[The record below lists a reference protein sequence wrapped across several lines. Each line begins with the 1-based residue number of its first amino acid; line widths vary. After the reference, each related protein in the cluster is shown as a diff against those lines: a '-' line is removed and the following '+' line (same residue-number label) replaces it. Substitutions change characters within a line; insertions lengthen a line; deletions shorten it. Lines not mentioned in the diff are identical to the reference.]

1 MSRLLIRLFIK
12 DYQNT
17 GSVQVRAR
25 YGILSG
31 AVGIVLNVLLSA
43 VKLII
48 GTMAHSIAI
57 TADALNNLSDAGN
70 SCISLLGFRLSAKP
84 ADQEHPYGHGRIE
97 YLAGMGVSV
106 VIMYMGVELIKSS
119 VQKILHPEPL
129 VFSWVSVL
137 VLLLSIGGKLWLAFF
152 NRAIGKQIQSGTV
165 NAVVVDSLS
174 DVAAT
179 AFTILALFLSRRF
192 TLPFDGIFGI
202 VVAGF
207 VFFAGFSVFRDTL
220 APLLGQP
227 PTKEFVQQIE
237 DKILSYDGVIG
248 VHDLIVHDYGPN
260 RCFVSAHAEVSANTD
275 IMESHDLMDVI
286 ERDIHAEMG
295 LNITLHMD
303 PIVTD
308 DERANEDRALPEEA
322 VKEVDDSLSLHDF
335 RMVSGPH
342 HTNLIFDVVVPFS
355 VKKGDRE
362 ITEQI
367 GSLIAQ
373 RKSNYY
379 CVITVDRSYQ

>member
-12 DYQNT
+12 DHQNT
-17 GSVQVRAR
+17 GSVKVRAR

-31 AVGIVLNVLLSA
+31 AVGIVLNVILSA
-43 VKLII
+43 IKLLI
-48 GTMAHSIAI
+48 GTLTHSIAI

-70 SCISLLGFRLSAKP
+70 SCISVLGFRLSAKP

-97 YLAGMGVSV
+97 YLAGMGVAV
-106 VIMYMGVELIKSS
+106 VIMYMGVELIRSS
-119 VQKILHPEPL
+119 IDKIRNPEPL

-152 NRAIGKQIQSGTV
+152 NRTIGKQINSGTV

-179 AFTILALFLSRRF
+179 SFTILALFLSRRF

-202 VVAGF
+202 IVAGF

-227 PTKEFVQQIE
+227 PTKEFVKEIE

-248 VHDLIVHDYGPN
+248 VHDLIVHDYGPS

-308 DERANEDRALPEEA
+308 DEQVNQARALTEEV
-322 VKEVDDSLSLHDF
+322 VKSIDESLSMHDF

-355 VKKGDRE
+355 VKTGDRE
-362 ITEQI
+362 ITEEI
-367 GSLIAQ
+367 SRRVAQ
-373 RKSNYY
+373 QKSNYY

>member
-12 DYQNT
+12 EHQNT
-17 GSVQVRAR
+17 ADVKVRAR

-31 AVGIVLNVLLSA
+31 AVGVVLNVLLFAAKLLIGA
-43 VKLII
+43 V
-48 GTMAHSIAI
+48 THSIAI

-70 SCISLLGFRLSAKP
+70 SCISVLGFRLSTKP
-84 ADQEHPYGHGRIE
+84 ADQEHPYGHGRVE
-97 YLAGMGVSV
+97 YIAGMVV
-106 VIMYMGVELIKSS
+106 ALVIMYMGIELIKNS
-119 VQKILHPEPL
+119 VQKIIHPEPL
-129 VFSWVSVL
+129 LFSWASVL
-137 VLLLSIGGKLWLAFF
+137 VLVLSILGKVWLAFF
-152 NRAIGKQIQSGTV
+152 NRAIGKQINYGAI

-179 AFTILALFLSRRF
+179 SFTILALFLSRRSA
-192 TLPFDGIFGI
+192 LPFDGIFGI

-207 VFFAGFSVFRDTL
+207 VFFAGFSVFRDTIS
-220 APLLGQP
+220 PLLGQP
-227 PTKEFVQQIE
+227 PTKEFVESIE
-237 DKILSYDGVIG
+237 NKILSYDGIIG
-248 VHDLIVHDYGPN
+248 VHDLIVHDYGPS
-260 RCFVSAHAEVSANTD
+260 RCFVSAHAEVSAATD

-308 DERANEDRALPEEA
+308 DERVDQARALAEEA
-322 VKEVDDSLSLHDF
+322 VKEIDESLSLHDF

-342 HTNLIFDVVVPFS
+342 HTNLIFDVAAPFS
-355 VKKGDRE
+355 VKLSDRE
-362 ITEQI
+362 ITERI
-367 GSLIAQ
+367 GAGIAQ

-379 CVITVDRSYQ
+379 AVVTVDRSYQ

>member
-192 TLPFDGIFGI
+192 TLPFDGLFGI

-308 DERANEDRALPEEA
+308 DERVNEARALAEEA

-355 VKKGDRE
+355 VKKSDRE

-373 RKSNYY
+373 HKSNYY

>member
-308 DERANEDRALPEEA
+308 DERVNEARALAEEA

-355 VKKGDRE
+355 VKKSDRE

-373 RKSNYY
+373 HKSNYY

>member
-12 DYQNT
+12 EHQNT
-17 GSVQVRAR
+17 ADVKVRAR

-31 AVGIVLNVLLSA
+31 AVGVVLNVLLFAAKLLIGA
-43 VKLII
+43 V
-48 GTMAHSIAI
+48 THSIAI

-70 SCISLLGFRLSAKP
+70 SCISVLGFRLSAKP
-84 ADQEHPYGHGRIE
+84 ADQEHPYGHGRVE
-97 YLAGMGVSV
+97 YIAGMVV
-106 VIMYMGVELIKSS
+106 ALVIMYMGIELIKNS
-119 VQKILHPEPL
+119 VQKIIHPEPL
-129 VFSWVSVL
+129 LFSWASVL
-137 VLLLSIGGKLWLAFF
+137 VLVLSILGKVWLAFF
-152 NRAIGKQIQSGTV
+152 NRAIGKQINSGAV

-179 AFTILALFLSRRF
+179 SFTILALFLSRRSA
-192 TLPFDGIFGI
+192 LPFDGIFGI

-207 VFFAGFSVFRDTL
+207 VFFAGFSVFRDTIS
-220 APLLGQP
+220 PLLGQP
-227 PTKEFVQQIE
+227 PTKEFVESIE
-237 DKILSYDGVIG
+237 NKILSYDGIIG
-248 VHDLIVHDYGPN
+248 VHDLIVHDYGPS
-260 RCFVSAHAEVSANTD
+260 RCFVSAHAEVSAATD

-308 DERANEDRALPEEA
+308 DERVDQARALAEEA
-322 VKEVDDSLSLHDF
+322 VKEIDESLSLHDF

-342 HTNLIFDVVVPFS
+342 HTNLIFDVAAPFS
-355 VKKGDRE
+355 VKLSDRE
-362 ITEQI
+362 ITERI
-367 GSLIAQ
+367 GAGIAQ

-379 CVITVDRSYQ
+379 AVVTVDRSYQ

>member
-12 DYQNT
+12 EHQNT
-17 GSVQVRAR
+17 ADVKVRAR

-31 AVGIVLNVLLSA
+31 AVGVVLNVLLFAAKLLIGA
-43 VKLII
+43 V
-48 GTMAHSIAI
+48 THSIAI

-70 SCISLLGFRLSAKP
+70 SCISVLGFRLSTKP
-84 ADQEHPYGHGRIE
+84 ADQEHPYGHGRVE
-97 YLAGMGVSV
+97 YIAGMVV
-106 VIMYMGVELIKSS
+106 ALVIMYMGIELIKNS
-119 VQKILHPEPL
+119 VQKIIHPEPL
-129 VFSWVSVL
+129 LFSWASVL
-137 VLLLSIGGKLWLAFF
+137 VLVLSILGKVWLAFF
-152 NRAIGKQIQSGTV
+152 NRAIGKQINSGAI

-179 AFTILALFLSRRF
+179 SFTILALFLSRRSA
-192 TLPFDGIFGI
+192 LPFDGIFGI

-207 VFFAGFSVFRDTL
+207 VFFAGFSVFRDTIS
-220 APLLGQP
+220 PLLGQP
-227 PTKEFVQQIE
+227 PTKEFVESIE
-237 DKILSYDGVIG
+237 NKILSYDGIIG
-248 VHDLIVHDYGPN
+248 VHDLIVHDYGPS
-260 RCFVSAHAEVSANTD
+260 RCFVSAHAEVSAATD

-308 DERANEDRALPEEA
+308 DERVDQARALAEEA
-322 VKEVDDSLSLHDF
+322 VKEIDESLSLHDF

-342 HTNLIFDVVVPFS
+342 HTNLIFDVAAPFS
-355 VKKGDRE
+355 VKLSDRE
-362 ITEQI
+362 ITERI
-367 GSLIAQ
+367 GAGIAQ

-379 CVITVDRSYQ
+379 AVVTVDRSYQ

>member
-31 AVGIVLNVLLSA
+31 AVGIVLNVILSA

-308 DERANEDRALPEEA
+308 DERVNEARALAEEA

>member
-31 AVGIVLNVLLSA
+31 AVGIVLNVILSA
-43 VKLII
+43 VKLLI

-308 DERANEDRALPEEA
+308 DERVNEARALAEEA

-355 VKKGDRE
+355 VKKSDRE

-373 RKSNYY
+373 HKSNYY

>member
-84 ADQEHPYGHGRIE
+84 ADREHPYGHGRIE

-137 VLLLSIGGKLWLAFF
+137 VLLLC
-152 NRAIGKQIQSGTV
+152 TV

-179 AFTILALFLSRRF
+179 AFTILALFLSLRF

-308 DERANEDRALPEEA
+308 DERVNEARALAEKA
-322 VKEVDDSLSLHDF
+322 VKEVDASLSLHDF

>member
-12 DYQNT
+12 EYQNT
-17 GSVQVRAR
+17 ADVKVRAR

-31 AVGIVLNVLLSA
+31 VVGVVLNVILSA
-43 VKLII
+43 VKLLI
-48 GTMAHSIAI
+48 GTMVHSISI

-70 SCISLLGFRLSAKP
+70 SCISVLGFRLSAKP
-84 ADQEHPYGHGRIE
+84 ADQEHPYGHGRVE
-97 YLAGMGVSV
+97 YIAGMVV
-106 VIMYMGVELIKSS
+106 ALVIMYMGIELVKSS
-119 VQKILHPEPL
+119 IQKIIHPEPL
-129 VFSWVSVL
+129 LFSWTSVL
-137 VLLLSIGGKLWLAFF
+137 VLLLSIAGKIWLAFF
-152 NRAIGKQIQSGTV
+152 NRTIGKQINSGAI

-179 AFTILALFLSRRF
+179 SFTILALFLSRRF
-192 TLPFDGIFGI
+192 SLPFDGIFGI

-207 VFFAGFSVFRDTL
+207 VFFAGFSVFRDTI

-227 PTKEFVQQIE
+227 PTKEFVESIQN
-237 DKILSYDGVIG
+237 KILSYDGVIG
-248 VHDLIVHDYGPN
+248 VHDLIVHDYGPS
-260 RCFVSAHAEVSANTD
+260 RRFVSAHAEVSANTD

-308 DERANEDRALPEEA
+308 DERVNEAKALAEEA
-322 VKEVDDSLSLHDF
+322 AKEIDEALTLHDF

-355 VKKGDRE
+355 VKLSDRE
-362 ITEQI
+362 ITDQI
-367 GSLIAQ
+367 GAKIAQ
-373 RKSNYY
+373 RKNNYY
-379 CVITVDRSYQ
+379 AVVTVDRSYQ

>member
-43 VKLII
+43 VKLLI

-308 DERANEDRALPEEA
+308 DERVNEARALAEKA
-322 VKEVDDSLSLHDF
+322 VKEVDASLSLHDF

>member
-12 DYQNT
+12 DCQNT
-17 GSVQVRAR
+17 ASVKVRAR

-31 AVGIVLNVLLSA
+31 VVGIVLNVMLSA
-43 VKLII
+43 AKLTI
-48 GTMAHSIAI
+48 GTLTKSVAI

-70 SCISLLGFRLSAKP
+70 SCIAVLGFRLSSKP

-97 YLAGMGVSV
+97 YLAGMGVAV
-106 VIMYMGVELIKSS
+106 VIMYMGVELIRSS
-119 VQKILHPEPL
+119 IDKIRHPEPL
-129 VFSWVSVL
+129 VFSWASVA
-137 VLLLSIGGKLWLAFF
+137 VLLLTIGGKVWLAFF
-152 NRAIGKQIQSGTV
+152 NRSIGKRIDSGAI

-179 AFTILALFLSRRF
+179 AFTILALFLSRRSA
-192 TLPFDGIFGI
+192 LPFDGIFGI
-202 VVAGF
+202 IVAGF

-227 PTKEFVQQIE
+227 PTKEFVQSIE
-237 DKILSYDGVIG
+237 DKIMSYDGVIG

-260 RCFVSAHAEVSANTD
+260 RCFVRAHAEASANTD

-308 DERANEDRALPEEA
+308 DEQVNAARELVGSVVKSIDEAL
-322 VKEVDDSLSLHDF
+322 SMHDF

-342 HTNLIFDVVVPFS
+342 HTNLIFDVVAPFS
-355 VKKGDRE
+355 VKISDRE

-367 GSLIAQ
+367 SSRVARQ
-373 RKSNYY
+373 KSNYY
-379 CVITVDRSYQ
+379 CVITIDRSYQ

>member
-43 VKLII
+43 VKLLI

-129 VFSWVSVL
+129 VFSWVSAL

-308 DERANEDRALPEEA
+308 DERVTAARALAEEA

-355 VKKGDRE
+355 VKKSDRE

>member
-84 ADQEHPYGHGRIE
+84 ADREHPYGHGRIE

-179 AFTILALFLSRRF
+179 AFTILALFLSLRF

-308 DERANEDRALPEEA
+308 DERVNEARALAEKA
-322 VKEVDDSLSLHDF
+322 VKEVDASLSLHDF

>member
-43 VKLII
+43 VKLLI

-84 ADQEHPYGHGRIE
+84 ADREHPYGHGRIE

-227 PTKEFVQQIE
+227 PTQEFVQQIE

-308 DERANEDRALPEEA
+308 DERVNEARALAEEA
-322 VKEVDDSLSLHDF
+322 VKKVDESLSLHDF

-342 HTNLIFDVVVPFS
+342 HTNLIFDVAVPFS
-355 VKKGDRE
+355 VKKSDRE

-367 GSLIAQ
+367 GGLIAQ
-373 RKSNYY
+373 HKSNYY

>member
-12 DYQNT
+12 DYQKT
-17 GSVQVRAR
+17 TDVKVRAR

-43 VKLII
+43 VKLLI
-48 GTMAHSIAI
+48 GSVTHSIAI

-70 SCISLLGFRLSAKP
+70 SCISVLGFRLSAKP

-97 YLAGMGVSV
+97 YLAGMGVAV

-119 VQKILHPEPL
+119 IQKILHPEPL
-129 VFSWVSVL
+129 LFSWASVL

-152 NRAIGKQIQSGTV
+152 NRAIGKQINSGTV

-179 AFTILALFLSRRF
+179 SFTILALFLSRRF
-192 TLPFDGIFGI
+192 ALPFDGIFGI

-227 PTKEFVQQIE
+227 PTKEFVKSIE
-237 DKILSYDGVIG
+237 DKILSYDGIIG
-248 VHDLIVHDYGPN
+248 VHDLIVHDYGPS

-308 DERANEDRALPEEA
+308 DEQVDQARALAEEV
-322 VKEVDDSLSLHDF
+322 VKGIDGALTLHDF

-355 VKKGDRE
+355 VKINDRE
-362 ITEQI
+362 ITERI
-367 GSLIAQ
+367 SAGIAE
-373 RKSNYY
+373 RKRNYY
-379 CVITVDRSYQ
+379 AVVTIDRSYQ

>member
-12 DYQNT
+12 DYQST
-17 GSVQVRAR
+17 GSPKVRAR
-25 YGILSG
+25 YGMLSG
-31 AVGIVLNVLLSA
+31 AIGIVLNVILSA
-43 VKLII
+43 VKLLI
-48 GTMAHSIAI
+48 GTTANSVAI

-70 SCISLLGFRLSAKP
+70 SCISVLGFRLAAKP
-84 ADQEHPYGHGRIE
+84 ADEEHPYGHGRIE
-97 YLAGMGVSV
+97 YLAGMGVAV
-106 VIMYMGVELIKSS
+106 VIMYMGVELIRSS
-119 VQKILHPEPL
+119 IDKIRRPEPL
-129 VFSWVSVL
+129 VFSWASVL
-137 VLLLSIGGKLWLAFF
+137 VLLLSIGGKLWLALF
-152 NRAIGKQIQSGTV
+152 NRSIGKRINSGAV

-179 AFTILALFLSRRF
+179 SFTILALFLSRRF
-192 TLPFDGIFGI
+192 SLPFDGIFGI

-227 PTKEFVQQIE
+227 PTKEFVKEIE

-248 VHDLIVHDYGPN
+248 MHDLIVHDYGPN

-308 DERANEDRALPEEA
+308 DERVNEARALTEEA
-322 VKEVDDSLSLHDF
+322 LKELDESLSMHDF

-355 VKKGDRE
+355 VKMSDRE
-362 ITEQI
+362 ITEEI
-367 GSLIAQ
+367 SRRVAQ
-373 RKSNYY
+373 RRSSYF
-379 CVITVDRSYQ
+379 CVITIDRSYR

>member
-1 MSRLLIRLFIK
+1 MSQILIRLFIK
-12 DYQNT
+12 DYRDT
-17 GSVQVRAR
+17 GNVKVRAR

-31 AVGIVLNVLLSA
+31 IVGIILNLILSG
-43 VKLII
+43 VKLLI
-48 GTMAHSIAI
+48 GTLSNSISI

-70 SCISLLGFRLSAKP
+70 SCISVLGFRMSSKP
-84 ADQEHPYGHGRIE
+84 ADEEHPYGHGRIE

-106 VIMYMGVELIKSS
+106 VIMFMGFELIKSS
-119 VQKILHPEPL
+119 VEKIIHPETPE
-129 VFSWVSVL
+129 FSWASVL
-137 VLLLSIGGKLWLAFF
+137 VLLISIGGKVWLAFF
-152 NRAIGKQIQSGTV
+152 NRAIGKRIHSGTI
-165 NAVVVDSLS
+165 NAVVMDSLS

-179 AFTILALFLSRRF
+179 SFTILALFLSRRF
-192 TLPFDGIFGI
+192 SLPFDGIFGI

-227 PTKEFVQQIE
+227 PTEEFVKTIE
-237 DKILSYDGVIG
+237 DKIMSYEGILG

-260 RCFVSAHAEVSANTD
+260 RCFISAHAEVSASTD

-286 ERDIHAEMG
+286 ERDIHTDLG

-308 DERANEDRALPEEA
+308 DEKVTEAKQLAEEIIA
-322 VKEVDDSLSLHDF
+322 EIDPNLSLHDF

-355 VKKGDRE
+355 LKINDHE
-362 ITEQI
+362 LLEQI
-367 GSLIAQ
+367 NQKLSE
-373 RKSNYY
+373 RKENYFS
-379 CVITVDRSYQ
+379 VITIDRSYR